1 MGLGQ
6 ALNAV
11 AADNVRIVVVGN
23 PCNTNALIAC
33 ANAPDIPDSRFS
45 AMTRLDQNRAKGQL
59 AVKAGV
65 PVAGVKDVII
75 WGNHSP
81 KMFPDVSRATVN
93 GESASGR
100 FDQEWLRGDF
110 LKTVSTRGKAI
121 INARGASSAASA
133 ANAAVELERIA
144 E

>member
-1 MGLGQ
+1 MQYQRVDRVRQRARHPGLQ
-6 ALNAV
+6 VLRDD
-11 AADNVRIVVVGN
+11 AAR
-23 PCNTNALIAC
+23 PE
-33 ANAPDIPDSRFS
+33 
-45 AMTRLDQNRAKGQL
+45 RAKGQL

-133 ANAAVELERIA
+133 ANAAVEPERIG